1 MRRRAQAPAS
11 GAEEREARKARAE
24 ASASGADEREVRKA
38 RAEASAS
45 GADERKARAEAS
57 ASGADEREARKARR
71 QEGRRKNILTAA
83 RAVLVREGISGL
95 TLDAVA
101 READLSKPSLFY
113 YFHSKEE
120 LVGELAVEG
129 LAHEVEVLEAAV
141 ASADSGVEA
150 LAALVRAK
158 VDLYAEDLDAFRVV
172 YLWPQLMGR
181 QSDAQRERVYAL
193 SARLNDTLEARLQ
206 ADARAGRLAPG
217 FQPRRLANVAWTVA
231 HGLLSLVAGL
241 ENAGGSTRHTLSQLR
256 DEACALLL
264 RAGMR

>member
-1 MRRRAQAPAS
+1 MASAGSSGGGRKSPAVRRRAPPRESAPAS
-11 GAEEREARKARAE
+11 GAEA
-24 ASASGADEREVRKA
+24 
-38 RAEASAS
+38 
-45 GADERKARAEAS
+45 
-57 ASGADEREARKARR
+57 REARKARR
-71 QEGRRKNILTAA
+71 QEGRRKAILAAA
-83 RAVLVREGISGL
+83 RAVLVRGGVTGL
-95 TLDAVA
+95 TLEAVA
-101 READLSKPSLFY
+101 AEADLSKPALFY
-113 YFHSKEE
+113 YFRSKEE

-129 LAHEVEVLEAAV
+129 LAREVEVLEAAV
-141 ASADSGVEA
+141 TAAGGGVEA

-172 YLWPQLMGR
+172 YLWPQLLGR

-193 SARLNDTLEARLQ
+193 SARLNDVLEARLQ

-241 ENAGGSTRHTLSQLR
+241 ENAGGSTRYTLLQLR

-264 RAGMR
+264 RTGVR

>member
-1 MRRRAQAPAS
+1 MASPGSSGGGRKSPAGRRRASP
-11 GAEEREARKARAE
+11 RAE
-24 ASASGADEREVRKA
+24 APAADTE
-38 RAEASAS
+38 
-45 GADERKARAEAS
+45 
-57 ASGADEREARKARR
+57 EREARKARR
-71 QEGRRKNILTAA
+71 QEGRRKVILTAA
-83 RAVLVREGISGL
+83 RTVLVREGISGL

-101 READLSKPSLFY
+101 AEADLSKPSLFY
-113 YFHSKEE
+113 YFRSKEE

-129 LAHEVEVLEAAV
+129 LAREVEVLEAAV

-150 LAALVRAK
+150 LAALVRAR

-172 YLWPQLMGR
+172 YLWPQLLGR

-193 SARLNDTLEARLQ
+193 SARLNDALEARLQ
-206 ADARAGRLAPG
+206 TDARAGRLAPG

-264 RAGMR
+264 RTAVR

>member
-1 MRRRAQAPAS
+1 MASPGSSGGGRKSPTVRRRASPKSGAPAS
-11 GAEEREARKARAE
+11 
-24 ASASGADEREVRKA
+24 DPQ
-38 RAEASAS
+38 
-45 GADERKARAEAS
+45 
-57 ASGADEREARKARR
+57 EREARKARR
-71 QEGRRKNILTAA
+71 KEGRRKVILTAA
-83 RAVLVREGISGL
+83 RTVLVREGISGL

-101 READLSKPSLFY
+101 AEADLSKPSLFY
-113 YFHSKEE
+113 YFRSKEE

-129 LAHEVEVLEAAV
+129 LAREVEVLEAAV

-150 LAALVRAK
+150 LAALVRAR

-172 YLWPQLMGR
+172 YLWPQLLGR

-193 SARLNDTLEARLQ
+193 SARLNDVLEARLQ
-206 ADARAGRLAPG
+206 TDARAGRLAPG

-264 RAGMR
+264 RTAVR

>member
-1 MRRRAQAPAS
+1 MASAGSSSSGGGRKSPAVRRRTPPRAGAPAS
-11 GAEEREARKARAE
+11 GT
-24 ASASGADEREVRKA
+24 
-38 RAEASAS
+38 
-45 GADERKARAEAS
+45 
-57 ASGADEREARKARR
+57 DEREARKARR
-71 QEGRRKNILTAA
+71 QEGRRKAILTAA
-83 RAVLVREGISGL
+83 RAVLVREGLAGL

-101 READLSKPSLFY
+101 AEADLSKPSLFY
-113 YFHSKEE
+113 YFRSKED

-129 LAHEVEVLEAAV
+129 LAREVEVLEAAV
-141 ASADSGVEA
+141 ASAPGGVEA

-172 YLWPQLMGR
+172 YLWPQLLGR
-181 QSDAQRERVYAL
+181 QTDAQRERVYAL
-193 SARLNDTLEARLQ
+193 SARLNDALEVRLQ

-241 ENAGGSTRHTLSQLR
+241 ENAGGNTRHTLSQLR

-264 RAGMR
+264 RSGVR

>member
-1 MRRRAQAPAS
+1 MASPGSSGGGRKTPAGRRRAPP
-11 GAEEREARKARAE
+11 RAE
-24 ASASGADEREVRKA
+24 PSASGTE
-38 RAEASAS
+38 
-45 GADERKARAEAS
+45 
-57 ASGADEREARKARR
+57 EREARKARR
-71 QEGRRKNILTAA
+71 QEGRRKAILTAA
-83 RAVLVREGISGL
+83 RTVLVREGISGL

-101 READLSKPSLFY
+101 AEADLSKPSLFY
-113 YFHSKEE
+113 YFRSKED

-129 LAHEVEVLEAAV
+129 LAREVEALEAAV

-172 YLWPQLMGR
+172 YLWPQLLGR

-193 SARLNDTLEARLQ
+193 SARLNDALEARLQ

-241 ENAGGSTRHTLSQLR
+241 ENTGGNTRHTLSQLR
-256 DEACALLL
+256 DEACALLM

>member
-1 MRRRAQAPAS
+1 MASAGSPSGGGRKAASVRRRAPQ
-11 GAEEREARKARAE
+11 REAAE
-24 ASASGADEREVRKA
+24 ASGE
-38 RAEASAS
+38 EA
-45 GADERKARAEAS
+45 
-57 ASGADEREARKARR
+57 REARKARR
-71 QEGRRKNILTAA
+71 QEGRRKAILTAA
-83 RAVLVREGISGL
+83 RAVLAREGLAAL

-101 READLSKPSLFY
+101 SEADLSKPSLFY
-113 YFHSKEE
+113 YFRSKED

-129 LAHEVEVLEAAV
+129 LAREVEVLEAAV

-150 LAALVRAK
+150 LSALVRAK
-158 VDLYAEDLDAFRVV
+158 VDLYAEDLEAFRVV
-172 YLWPQLMGR
+172 YLWPQLLGR

-193 SARLNDTLEARLQ
+193 SARLNDALEARLQ

-241 ENAGGSTRHTLSQLR
+241 ENTGASTRHTLSQLR

-264 RAGMR
+264 RAGVR